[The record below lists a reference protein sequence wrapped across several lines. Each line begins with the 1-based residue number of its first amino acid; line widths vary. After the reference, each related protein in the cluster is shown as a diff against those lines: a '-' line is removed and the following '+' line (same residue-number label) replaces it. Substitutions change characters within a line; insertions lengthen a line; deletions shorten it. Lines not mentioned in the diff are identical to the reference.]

1 MKLKHLFLFLFLCTM
16 IVKAQDRTLSVAEM
30 HEDINFYLSTLRSLH
45 PNLYAHYD
53 ASHFDTLMQE
63 LKQKTSEPLP
73 ISQFRW
79 LISRFNRL
87 TDVHTAVV
95 ANIRENQP
103 FSWITVEN
111 GKTMLGDY
119 ILVDLGGLPANI
131 VYNRIASLISW
142 EINPVNKT
150 GKINRLLLPYL
161 LDFHQL
167 ELPIRSNLLNTN
179 TGAYTYS
186 LLNPSWEDWRA
197 NALPAFTSYHSDNIN
212 FRIYKEE
219 SIAVLFYNSS
229 QISEQE
235 IPSFVREVRAFFEEV
250 EKNDIE
256 SIFIDVSHNSGGSD
270 GTHQFIFRH
279 LSWEPYQFEATI
291 AISEDGRNIF
301 SEGIANSMTSGAS
314 NHNFDD
320 AVVIEEMKKVEKF
333 SQNMKQGGADNLL
346 ESFQKEG
353 RVTVSLT
360 LDRQINGFNGNVFV
374 IMGSH
379 TYSAADTFC
388 FYMALGQRAVLV
400 GEASG
405 QRVPYS
411 GNVIIG
417 ELPHSNI
424 PFHFPVTFVVFSTEQ
439 IVNIK
444 DGFLQP
450 CIPFPLT
457 RPLGLED
464 YKQIIELAREKD
476 KI

>member
-1 MKLKHLFLFLFLCTM
+1 MKINHLILSLFLCTAT
-16 IVKAQDRTLSVAEM
+16 INAQDRILSVAEM

-79 LISRFNRL
+79 LISRFNGL
-87 TDVHTAVV
+87 TDGHTRIYS
-95 ANIRENQP
+95 NQHGHQP
-103 FSWITVEN
+103 FSWITAEN
-111 GKTMLGDY
+111 GKIMLSDY
-119 ILVDLGGLPANI
+119 ILVNLGELPANI

-142 EINPVNKT
+142 EINPVNKLAE
-150 GKINRLLLPYL
+150 INRLIAPYL
-161 LDFHQL
+161 IDYHRIKF
-167 ELPIRSNLLNTN
+167 PIRSKLLDVN

-235 IPSFVREVRAFFEEV
+235 IPSFVREVRAFFKEV

-291 AISEDGRNIF
+291 SLSEDGRNIF
-301 SEGIANSMTSGAS
+301 SEGITNSMTSGAS

-320 AVVIEEMKKVEKF
+320 AVVIEEMKKVEEF
-333 SQNMKQGGADNLL
+333 SQNMKQGGPDNLL

-353 RVTVSLT
+353 RITVSLT
-360 LDRQINGFNGNVFV
+360 LDRQLDGFNGNVFV

-424 PFHFPVTFVVFSTEQ
+424 PFHFPITFVVFSTEQ
-439 IVNIK
+439 TVNIK

-450 CIPFPLT
+450 CIPFPLI

-464 YKQIIELAREKD
+464 YKQIIELAREKG